1 MLKKH
6 LALLLFLCVTCALH
20 AANYLTFTAEV
31 DSSSF
36 GIHSEWWNN
45 PDVQYSLDDG
55 QTWTKLTNDTLIPL
69 PNKKKA
75 LLKGYNPQ
83 GISRDFDEVTR
94 FVMTGRIAASGS
106 VMSLIDG
113 NDKNL
118 TITGGRCFYRLFE
131 NCTSLTQAPQLPAL
145 ILGKECY
152 KEMFSGCANLKQAPK
167 LPATTLHTSCYEK
180 MFSGCTNLTQA
191 SELPATQLA
200 YNCYAGMFEDCTS
213 LTQAPELPATQL
225 AYNCYAGMFSG
236 CTSLTKAPEL
246 PAKTLATDC
255 YNLMFAWCSN
265 LTKAPVLPATTL
277 AKGCYDGMFN
287 ECKSLTQAP
296 ELPAKQLAD
305 GCYTAMFKGCEC
317 LTQAPELPAKQLAI
331 FCYAGMFFE
340 CTSLTQAPELPAKQ
354 LANGCYLGLFW
365 KCTSLTHAPELP
377 ATQLANSCYVNMFWE
392 CTSLTKAPK
401 LPATQL
407 SEECYAG
414 MFSRCESLKKAPE
427 LPATR
432 LKDGCY
438 KGMFKECIRLTQAP
452 ELPATTLPDQCYYNM
467 FEDCIRL
474 PNAPYPS
481 DTCIASPANN
491 ELYGE
496 KKMKN
501 GPMDTIDVLRVNQDT
516 THVKFNTNS
525 IVHKYSFGR
534 RFNRI
539 NDSKLEI
546 KTLDRQKRFFNCEGC
561 TIARYSVDQ
570 KEGIA
575 YLTSIDIVSDS
586 KDDEAHL
593 RTTTQDGELVSDIT
607 LNLSP
612 SMTIHLSIN
621 DSLIK
626 IDSIGPLPE
635 IKGNDKLK
643 LVAIADDGRKLKI
656 LKSSWWDDDR
666 MEGTL
671 NDVCTDDQIVNKT
684 FMCLQKKRWKKT
696 WVSIWVMSQESKKIW
711 RPCLRFFWS
720 PKE

>member
-1 MLKKH
+1 MRQVLS
-6 LALLLFLCVTCALH
+6 LIILIFFFGTTS
-20 AANYLTFTAEV
+20 AANYLTFTAEADNSAFGIKIEESYDMDEA
-31 DSSSF
+31 DSSA
-36 GIHSEWWNN
+36 INTLRKNN
-45 PDVQYSLDDG
+45 TPDVQYSLDRG
-55 QTWTKLTNDTLIPL
+55 KSWTALPTDTLIRL
-69 PNKKKA
+69 KRKGDKA
-75 LLKGYNPQ
+75 LLRGNNPKGFSKIDTIGTAY
-83 GISRDFDEVTR
+83 TH

-113 NDKNL
+113 KGETTVIPNDY
-118 TITGGRCFYRLFE
+118 CFYKLFSKCE
-131 NCTSLTQAPQLPAL
+131 SLTQAPQLPATTQAK
-145 ILGKECY
+145 GCY
-152 KEMFSGCANLKQAPK
+152 QFMFL
-167 LPATTLHTSCYEK
+167 
-180 MFSGCTNLTQA
+180 GCTNLTQA
-191 SELPATQLA
+191 
-200 YNCYAGMFEDCTS
+200 
-213 LTQAPELPATQL
+213 PE
-225 AYNCYAGMFSG
+225 
-236 CTSLTKAPEL
+236 
-246 PAKTLATDC
+246 
-255 YNLMFAWCSN
+255 
-265 LTKAPVLPATTL
+265 
-277 AKGCYDGMFN
+277 
-287 ECKSLTQAP
+287 
-296 ELPAKQLAD
+296 
-305 GCYTAMFKGCEC
+305 
-317 LTQAPELPAKQLAI
+317 
-331 FCYAGMFFE
+331 
-340 CTSLTQAPELPAKQ
+340 
-354 LANGCYLGLFW
+354 
-365 KCTSLTHAPELP
+365 
-377 ATQLANSCYVNMFWE
+377 
-392 CTSLTKAPK
+392 

-467 FEDCIRL
+467 FEYCISL

-496 KKMKN
+496 KKMEN

-546 KTLDRQKRFFNCEGC
+546 ETLDRQKRFFNCEGC

-593 RTTTQDGELVSDIT
+593 RTTTQDGELVSVIT

-612 SMTIHLSIN
+612 SMTIYLSIN
-621 DSLIK
+621 DSLTK

-671 NDVCTDDQIVNKT
+671 TDVCTDDQIVNKT

-696 WVSIWVMSQESKKIW
+696 WVSIWVMAQESKKIW